1 MLAYLEAVA
10 GLSFSML
17 DAKCPHYVVWY
28 DETEQDIV
36 RFRVDTEESFF
47 EFLGLLMRIRW
58 REPKEELKARYR
70 VKYRMEPY
78 VWALSLDE
86 TLVLKKE
93 DETVAK
99 FSVKEIEQSLEQT
112 ELVL

>member
-1 MLAYLEAVA
+1 M
-10 GLSFSML
+10 
-17 DAKCPHYVVWY
+17 
-28 DETEQDIV
+28 
-36 RFRVDTEESFF
+36 
-47 EFLGLLMRIRW
+47 
-58 REPKEELKARYR
+58 KARYR

-86 TLVLKKE
+86 TMELKKE

-99 FSVKEIEQSLEQT
+99 LSVKELTKSLEQT

>member
-1 MLAYLEAVA
+1 M
-10 GLSFSML
+10 
-17 DAKCPHYVVWY
+17 
-28 DETEQDIV
+28 
-36 RFRVDTEESFF
+36 
-47 EFLGLLMRIRW
+47 FLGILMGLHW
-58 REPKEELKARYR
+58 REPKEDMKARYR

-99 FSVKEIEQSLEQT
+99 LSVKELTKSLEQT